1 MFYNYYGE
9 NMRKNAFTMVEL
21 IGVIVIL
28 AIMLLIAVPSVN
40 NAIKTSEE
48 NKKQEALNNIYMAT
62 ENYLMANYD
71 EYSSL
76 DNIGAS
82 EYIYVMDLINQQYMD
97 IDELNPNDDESFD
110 SKDVVKVTRNE
121 DNTFSYELT
130 VIE

>member
-1 MFYNYYGE
+1 MKKSG
-9 NMRKNAFTMVEL
+9 FTLIEL
-21 IGVIVIL
+21 IGIIVIISL
-28 AIMLLIAVPSVN
+28 ILLVAVPTINSV
-40 NAIKTSEE
+40 IEQGEE

-97 IDELNPNDDESFD
+97 IDELNPIDDESFD

>member
-1 MFYNYYGE
+1 MKKSG
-9 NMRKNAFTMVEL
+9 FTLIEL
-21 IGVIVIL
+21 IGIIVIISL
-28 AIMLLIAVPSVN
+28 ILLVAVPSINSV
-40 NAIKTSEE
+40 IEQGEE
-48 NKKQEALNNIYMAT
+48 NKKQEALNNIYMVT

>member
-1 MFYNYYGE
+1 MKKSG
-9 NMRKNAFTMVEL
+9 FTLIEL
-21 IGVIVIL
+21 IGIIVIISL
-28 AIMLLIAVPSVN
+28 ILLIAVPSINSV
-40 NAIKTSEE
+40 IEQGEE

>member
-1 MFYNYYGE
+1 MKKSG
-9 NMRKNAFTMVEL
+9 FTLIEL
-21 IGVIVIL
+21 IGIVVIIGLIL
-28 AIMLLIAVPSVN
+28 LVAVPTIN
-40 NAIKTSEE
+40 NVIEQGEE

>member
-1 MFYNYYGE
+1 MKRRG
-9 NMRKNAFTMVEL
+9 FTLIEL
-21 IGVIVIL
+21 IGIVVIIGLIL
-28 AIMLLIAVPSVN
+28 LVAVPTIN
-40 NAIKTSEE
+40 NVIERSEE

>member
-1 MFYNYYGE
+1 
-9 NMRKNAFTMVEL
+9 MV
-21 IGVIVIL
+21 
-28 AIMLLIAVPSVN
+28 AVPSINSV
-40 NAIKTSEE
+40 IEQGEE

>member
-1 MFYNYYGE
+1 MKKRG
-9 NMRKNAFTMVEL
+9 FTLIEL
-21 IGVIVIL
+21 IGIVVIIGLIL
-28 AIMLLIAVPSVN
+28 LVAVPTIN
-40 NAIKTSEE
+40 NVIERSEE

>member
-1 MFYNYYGE
+1 MKKSG
-9 NMRKNAFTMVEL
+9 FTLIEL
-21 IGVIVIL
+21 IGIVVIISL
-28 AIMLLIAVPSVN
+28 ILLIAVPSINSV
-40 NAIKTSEE
+40 IEQGEE

>member
-1 MFYNYYGE
+1 MKKSG
-9 NMRKNAFTMVEL
+9 FTLIEL
-21 IGVIVIL
+21 IGIVVIIGLIL
-28 AIMLLIAVPSVN
+28 LVAVPTINDV
-40 NAIKTSEE
+40 IERSEE

>member
-1 MFYNYYGE
+1 MKKSG
-9 NMRKNAFTMVEL
+9 FTLIEL
-21 IGVIVIL
+21 IGIIVIISL
-28 AIMLLIAVPSVN
+28 ILLVAVPSINSV
-40 NAIKTSEE
+40 IEQGEE

-82 EYIYVMDLINQQYMD
+82 EYIYVMDLMNQQYMD

>member
-1 MFYNYYGE
+1 MKKSG
-9 NMRKNAFTMVEL
+9 FTLIEL
-21 IGVIVIL
+21 IGIIVIISL
-28 AIMLLIAVPSVN
+28 ILLVAVPSINSV
-40 NAIKTSEE
+40 IEQGEE

>member
-1 MFYNYYGE
+1 MKKSG
-9 NMRKNAFTMVEL
+9 FTLIEL
-21 IGVIVIL
+21 IGIVVIIGLIL
-28 AIMLLIAVPSVN
+28 LVAVPTINSV
-40 NAIKTSEE
+40 IEQGEE

>member
-1 MFYNYYGE
+1 MKKSG
-9 NMRKNAFTMVEL
+9 FTLIEL
-21 IGVIVIL
+21 IGIIFIISLIL
-28 AIMLLIAVPSVN
+28 LVAVPTINSV
-40 NAIKTSEE
+40 IEQGEE

>member
-1 MFYNYYGE
+1 MKKSG
-9 NMRKNAFTMVEL
+9 FTLIEL
-21 IGVIVIL
+21 IGIIVIISL
-28 AIMLLIAVPSVN
+28 ILLVAVPSINSV
-40 NAIKTSEE
+40 IEQGEE

-71 EYSSL
+71 EYSSV

>member
-1 MFYNYYGE
+1 MKKSG
-9 NMRKNAFTMVEL
+9 FTLIEL
-21 IGVIVIL
+21 IGIIVIISL
-28 AIMLLIAVPSVN
+28 ILLVAVPSINSV
-40 NAIKTSEE
+40 IEQGEE

-97 IDELNPNDDESFD
+97 IDELNPIDDESFD

>member
-1 MFYNYYGE
+1 MKKSG
-9 NMRKNAFTMVEL
+9 FTLIEL
-21 IGVIVIL
+21 IGIIVIISL
-28 AIMLLIAVPSVN
+28 ILLVAVPSINSV
-40 NAIKTSEE
+40 IEQGEE

-82 EYIYVMDLINQQYMD
+82 EYIYVMDLINQQYID

>member
-1 MFYNYYGE
+1 
-9 NMRKNAFTMVEL
+9 MV
-21 IGVIVIL
+21 
-28 AIMLLIAVPSVN
+28 AVPTINSV
-40 NAIKTSEE
+40 IEQGEE

>member
-1 MFYNYYGE
+1 MKKSG
-9 NMRKNAFTMVEL
+9 FTLIEL
-21 IGVIVIL
+21 IGIIVIISL
-28 AIMLLIAVPSVN
+28 ILLVAVPTINSV
-40 NAIKTSEE
+40 IEQGEE

>member
-1 MFYNYYGE
+1 MKKSG
-9 NMRKNAFTMVEL
+9 FTLIEL
-21 IGVIVIL
+21 IGIVVIIGLIL
-28 AIMLLIAVPSVN
+28 LVAVPTIN
-40 NAIKTSEE
+40 NVIERSEE

>member
-1 MFYNYYGE
+1 MK
-9 NMRKNAFTMVEL
+9 KNAFTMVEL
-21 IGVIVIL
+21 IGVIIVMAL
-28 AIMLLIAVPSVN
+28 MLLIVVPSIN
-40 NAIKTSEE
+40 NTIEKSEE
-48 NKKQEALNNIYMAT
+48 NKKQEALNNIYMAA

-110 SKDVVKVTRNE
+110 SKDVVKVTRMN
-121 DNTFSYELT
+121 
-130 VIE
+130 

>member
-1 MFYNYYGE
+1 MKKSG
-9 NMRKNAFTMVEL
+9 FTLIEL
-21 IGVIVIL
+21 IGIIVIISL
-28 AIMLLIAVPSVN
+28 ILLVAVPSINSV
-40 NAIKTSEE
+40 IEQGEE

-97 IDELNPNDDESFD
+97 IDELNPNDDKSFD

>member
-1 MFYNYYGE
+1 MKKSG
-9 NMRKNAFTMVEL
+9 FTLIEL
-21 IGVIVIL
+21 IGIIVI
-28 AIMLLIAVPSVN
+28 ISIILLVAVPSINSV
-40 NAIKTSEE
+40 IEQGEE